1 MIPTSVILTDCAQ
14 PLANYPHANK
24 VGNIL
29 YLSGISA
36 REPSGKVRGV
46 SISPNGETIRDIQ
59 EQTRGVIE
67 KYDAI
72 FSHSSLFV

>member
-14 PLANYPHANK
+14 PLANYPHAK
-24 VGNIL
+24 KIGNIL

-46 SISPNGETIRDIQ
+46 SVTPNGEIIRDVK

-67 KYDAI
+67 KY
-72 FSHSSLFV
+72 SELP

>member
-1 MIPTSVILTDCAQ
+1 MVPTSVILTDSAQ
-14 PLANYPHANK
+14 PLANYPHAKK

-46 SISPNGETIRDIQ
+46 STGPAGETLRDIK

-67 KYDAI
+67 K
-72 FSHSSLFV
+72 